1 MSEGGGL
8 VEDVGVP
15 QQGNNEEVEENEDKE
30 CHDVR
35 DSEEVE
41 GRHNDR
47 QRRAEQVGCEQC
59 GQWGDF
65 TSGQSED
72 CPFYLLGYLYLQQNP
87 ILLAPATYI
96 HICGLQTLTAGLI
109 DKLK

>member
-15 QQGNNEEVEENEDKE
+15 QQGNDEEVEEYEDKE

-35 DSEEVE
+35 DSEEIE
-41 GRHNDR
+41 GRHDDR

-72 CPFYLLGYLYLQQNP
+72 CPFYSLGYLYLRDMVCARWAQG
-87 ILLAPATYI
+87 ILRMTPYEI
-96 HICGLQTLTAGLI
+96 
-109 DKLK
+109 